1 MIFQRGF
8 KAIGMAF
15 RTKVWRDRV
24 EMSSKY
30 DTEKQDAQNP
40 KHSRKAKDRLRKSEQ
55 KIKQKQK
62 TGMQY
67 PAFRMLCYLMF

>member
-1 MIFQRGF
+1 MKQ
-8 KAIGMAF
+8 K
-15 RTKVWRDRV
+15 
-24 EMSSKY
+24 
-30 DTEKQDAQNP
+30 KQDAQNP